1 MDFDRFLDAQQG
13 MYDGVK
19 AELGAGR
26 KRGHWMWFVFPQA
39 AGLGRS
45 PTAQY
50 YGITSL
56 AGAAAYAAHPVLGAR
71 LRECA
76 GLLLAAPGE
85 SAADIMGQVDAMKLR
100 SSVTLFQAAAPGEAV
115 YGQVLDRFYDGIP
128 DAATLRILAGWGVQA
143 AGPEG
148 TAGGQGPDSVGP

>member
-45 PTAQY
+45 TTAQF
-50 YGITSL
+50 YGITSM
-56 AGAAAYAAHPVLGAR
+56 AGAVAYAAHPVLGAR

-76 GLLLAAPGE
+76 GLLLAVPGT
-85 SAADIMGQVDAMKLR
+85 SAVEILGQVDAMKLR
-100 SSVTLFQAAAPGEAV
+100 SSMALFQAAAPGESV
-115 YGQVLDRFYDGIP
+115 FGEVLDRFYDGVP
-128 DAATLRILAGWGVQA
+128 DAATLRIVAAWGEQA
-143 AGPEG
+143 
-148 TAGGQGPDSVGP
+148 